1 MSGVPTLLG
10 IGNRGRNLKNAQEVA
25 WNVSTDPPEA
35 VIEIVRLGKSFGRVQ
50 ALKDVDLTIRRGEF
64 LGFFG
69 PNGAG
74 KTTLLRVLTGQLEPG
89 SGSARVMGI
98 DLPEGAVEV
107 RAQVGV
113 VPEFESPP
121 SFLTGDEYLR
131 FVLRAR
137 GIDEDNGRVDRW
149 IGFFELESH
158 RHTLC
163 KDMSKGMRQKIMLGA
178 AFIHEPELLFLDEP
192 FINLDPLF
200 QKKVQDY
207 LSSYV
212 AEGGTVFMC
221 SHLLEIAERLCSRLA
236 IINDGELIG
245 VGTLQQLQR
254 EGEAGLAEVFFRMVG
269 RQVAEVD
276 KEVPASTVAEGG

>member
-1 MSGVPTLLG
+1 VP
-10 IGNRGRNLKNAQEVA
+10 
-25 WNVSTDPPEA
+25 TDPPEA
-35 VIEIVRLGKSFGRVQ
+35 VIEVSRLGKSFGRVR

-64 LGFFG
+64 FGFFG

-74 KTTLLRVLTGQLEPG
+74 KTTLLRILTGQLEPDG
-89 SGSARVMGI
+89 GSARVMGI
-98 DLPEGAVEV
+98 GLPDGAVQV
-107 RAQVGV
+107 RAAVGV

-137 GIDEDNGRVDRW
+137 GIKGDDGRVDRW
-149 IGFFELESH
+149 VDFFELGDH

-200 QKKVQDY
+200 QKKVQDHLRRY
-207 LSSYV
+207 ISG
-212 AEGGTVFMC
+212 GGTVFMC

-236 IINDGELIG
+236 IINEGELIG
-245 VGTLQQLQR
+245 VGTLAELQR
-254 EGEAGLAEVFFRMVG
+254 EGEAGLAEVFYRMVG
-269 RQVAEVD
+269 RDVAEL
-276 KEVPASTVAEGG
+276 EMEAPAPRVVEGG